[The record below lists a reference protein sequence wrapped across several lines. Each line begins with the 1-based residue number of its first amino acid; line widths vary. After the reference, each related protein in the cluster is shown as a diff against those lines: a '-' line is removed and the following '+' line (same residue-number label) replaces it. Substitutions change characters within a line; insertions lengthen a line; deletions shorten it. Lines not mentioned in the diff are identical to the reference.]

1 MNDTELR
8 RKELLESARSAYSD
22 KYCPPLVH
30 PRYKNVCLREDEKEE
45 QSGTFGLRALL
56 CCIILTAFIIA
67 EYKDLEIMH
76 VNSEQIINAVENS
89 DLLEVWKDL

>member
-30 PRYKNVCLREDEKEE
+30 PRYKNVCTGWDEKEE
-45 QSGTFGLRALL
+45 QGGTFGLRALL

-67 EYKDLEIMH
+67 ENKDLEIMH
-76 VNSEQIINAVENS
+76 VNSEQIINAVEDS
-89 DLLEVWKDL
+89 DLLEVL